1 MKKSIQ
7 TAIALFAAVTT
18 TMCFTG
24 CSNHDQSSVQ
34 TDQKIDYDKDGNVR
48 LKDDNGNPY
57 TLHKNADGT
66 ETARYDDGKEVT
78 FRRDPDTNEIHY
90 ESGTSSL
97 LTGML
102 MGYFLFHGFGGI
114 GGSPASNF
122 NYNPRSNTY
131 TTKEPLQ
138 RLSRDEQRRNVNNFV
153 AGSSN
158 NSSKSS
164 TSNSSNSSKSS
175 TSSNSSNSNKS
186 NSVSN
191 SSKSGGST
199 GSVSSPPKS
208 GFGSAGARGGAS

>member
-1 MKKSIQ
+1 MKRSIQ

-24 CSNHDQSSVQ
+24 CSNHDQTSVQ
-34 TDQKIDYDKDGNVR
+34 TDQNIDYDKDGNVR

-138 RLSRDEQRRNVNNFV
+138 RLSRDEQRRKVNNFI
-153 AGSSN
+153 AGSSSSTN
-158 NSSKSS
+158 SNSSSKSS
-164 TSNSSNSSKSS
+164 TSNSSNSS
-175 TSSNSSNSNKS
+175 NSNKS
-186 NSVSN
+186 NNVSN